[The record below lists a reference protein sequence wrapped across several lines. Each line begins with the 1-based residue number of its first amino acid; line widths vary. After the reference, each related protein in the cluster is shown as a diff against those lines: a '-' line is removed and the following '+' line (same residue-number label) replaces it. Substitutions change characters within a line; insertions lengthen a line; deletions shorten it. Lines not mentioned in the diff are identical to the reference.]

1 MRIEVFGT
9 GCPKCNMLEA
19 NVRKVLEELGVK
31 AEVVKV
37 TSIDEMVERGL
48 MALPALVMDGELVVS
63 GRVPSVAEIRDLVQT
78 RGSVG

>member
-9 GCPKCNMLEA
+9 GCAKCNMLET
-19 NVRKVLEELGVK
+19 NVRRVLAELGVE

-48 MALPALVMDGELVVS
+48 MSTPALAIDGEVVVA
-63 GRVPSVAEIRDLVQT
+63 GRVPSPTELREIVK
-78 RGSVG
+78 SKA

>member
-19 NVRKVLEELGVK
+19 NVRKVLKELGVK

-37 TSIDEMVERGL
+37 TSIDEMVEREL
-48 MALPALVMDGELVVS
+48 MTLPAMVIDGELVAS

>member
-19 NVRKVLEELGVK
+19 NVRKALKELGVK

-37 TSIDEMVERGL
+37 TSIDEMVEREL
-48 MALPALVMDGELVVS
+48 MTLPAMVIDGELVAS

>member
-1 MRIEVFGT
+1 MKIEIFGT

-19 NVRKVLEELGVK
+19 NVKKALGELGAA

-48 MALPALVMDGELVVS
+48 MSTPALAIDGEIVTA
-63 GRVPSVAEIRDLVQT
+63 GRVPPVAEIKEMVKARRV
-78 RGSVG
+78 

>member
-1 MRIEVFGT
+1 MKIEVFGT

-19 NVRKVLEELGVK
+19 NVKKVLSELNLK

-48 MALPALVMDGELVVS
+48 MSTPAVAIDGELVVA
-63 GRVPSVAEIRDLVQT
+63 GRVPSVGELRDIIQA
-78 RGSVG
+78 RRSVG